1 MADNKTVKITFEI
14 DGLEQSV
21 SSIDDAKAALKKLE
35 TQSTKTEK
43 SIEGASDELK
53 NMGDSAKDAGEAGQG
68 AVAVLDEATGGL
80 ASRVRNVGV
89 GLKQMG
95 VSAKASFKAGI
106 AGANGMKKALIA
118 TGIGALVVALGL
130 IIAYWDDIKALV
142 SGVSV
147 ESKKLLKSTEDTRD
161 AAQEQ
166 LEATS
171 STENSLKLAGKTE
184 REIRDLK
191 IQQTNEVIAATEMIL
206 EQQRQQKKA
215 QIEAAERNQKI
226 AAGIIGFLSLPITML
241 LGAVDALTYG
251 LSLVSGIDATSLAED
266 FTMGAASLIF
276 DPEDVA
282 TEGDAVLEETEKQLT
297 KLKNQRDGFKL
308 ANKKDDASAAEEAK
322 TKKDEADLAA
332 QEAEKTRIQELA
344 DLKATIRDAEA
355 NTVAE
360 LRAKELEDLDL
371 FYEELILKAEEQGLA
386 TEELERSKQEKLK
399 ALKDKAAKE
408 DSDRIA
414 AQKKKDK
421 DAKDNELKI
430 EKAVQDGKI
439 DMTKQT
445 LTTAASLLD
454 EGSAAGKAAAIAAA
468 TINTY
473 QGITAE
479 LATKTVTPFEIGLKI
494 ANIATIAA
502 IGFKSVKDIVSTPVP
517 GGGGGGGG
525 GGQAPAVP
533 SAPAYDP
540 ASALDAAADAS
551 NSNNEVTMDQNAG
564 STGSVIRAFVVS
576 DDMTTQQEAD
586 AKINDLAR
594 L

>member
-551 NSNNEVTMDQNAG
+551 NSNNEITMDQNAG

>member
-322 TKKDEADLAA
+322 SKKDEADLAA

-551 NSNNEVTMDQNAG
+551 NSNNEITMDQNAG